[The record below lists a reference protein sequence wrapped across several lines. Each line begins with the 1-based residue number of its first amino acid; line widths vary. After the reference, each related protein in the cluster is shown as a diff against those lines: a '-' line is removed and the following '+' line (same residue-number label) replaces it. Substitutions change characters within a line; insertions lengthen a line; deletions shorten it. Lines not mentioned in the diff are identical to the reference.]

1 MATGKELDL
10 ALRIRADGNQGA
22 QALDNINSQVEQIGT
37 SATATSSQLS
47 AIGES
52 ADQQAARLKAMVAAS
67 LQQQA
72 AFDALASSS
81 DKLNTSTRA
90 ATAGW
95 QESARAQSAS
105 MNAYHNAER
114 ARQQQIATEQR
125 AAEAAA
131 KASAEFDKQQSELAK
146 LLGAIDPVT
155 RELEKLDNLEKRL
168 GQARNSQLI
177 DPEGF
182 ATYSARLQ
190 EQRERLLGTSD
201 AMKVAGLSAGQ
212 YKQAMQQ
219 LPAQITDV
227 VTSLASGM
235 PVWMV
240 AIQQGGQITDSFGGV
255 GETFRALGEK
265 IKSFFGLTSSVN
277 AGGILAV
284 GEGLA
289 AVAKEQSAVADG
301 ADNVSDGFTD
311 MADTANTTAEA
322 AENAK
327 GALSGLGSAGGA
339 FAIVAAAAAAAA
351 VALAYAYKKGS
362 DEASELNESIILTG
376 NYAGTSA
383 GQLAAMAA
391 SLAKVNGT
399 RYEAVAALSEITS
412 TGKFTVEQIEQVGTT
427 AIAMQEATGKAVS
440 ETVAEFSKLAD
451 DPVKASQQLN
461 DRYHYLTA
469 SVYEQ
474 ITALERQG
482 DTLGAAQFAMDAYS
496 QAMDERANQIVENL
510 GTMERAW
517 RTVGDIAKGAWDEML
532 GVGRTETPEER
543 LEQLS
548 GPAFKPGQ
556 AAASAAVFGPLGWLN
571 EVRKAFQRNSMSDEE
586 RGKQFTDALQEIQD
600 EGEKAQAARLKAYL
614 DSEATRGQQ
623 SMDRLLE
630 TVRTN
635 KEKRDKLNRELD
647 RSIAAIQ
654 ATNPN
659 DERLR
664 PENIAAARKAIDQ
677 KYKDPKTPKGPS
689 TPLDQSTVTEAKNQL
704 DQLQADYRNA
714 EQKLQAQQRAGLLSY
729 ADYVAQRGELISQ
742 NKDQV
747 TAAYEGEIQALEA
760 LRDKSSTTAAQR
772 ISLDQKIAEARNNM
786 VKAQKKADADLE
798 VLQLNEQER
807 LKKQAQAVKAYSD
820 ALQQQ
825 QDALALQGQRAA
837 AAVGMGA
844 QQRRL
849 FDQRGSLDDRFAQQ
863 RLDLASQYGDGSRG
877 MSLDEYNDK
886 LQKLQANHAAM
897 TEQLQRNYAALQIA
911 QADWTNG
918 ARSAFADYLD
928 SARNV
933 AGQTYDLFS
942 NAMSGLENSVVSA
955 VTTGKASLDDFLRTL
970 AADSARMATRQL
982 GASLLSSFGL
992 GETKDAGSK
1001 DLAVGASAVSAS
1013 AGALATAG
1021 GTRDRRRGDSG
1032 CSRIASG
1039 SERWPGAGRRSLCS
1053 RTSRSSGC
1061 YCCRVDRRR
1070 SRNGQRDQRSNH
1082 VGRWHSGER
1091 AGWSV
1096 WSGCQ
1101 FVRQPVQQ
1109 PIRWRCC
1116 WRHWRWWWLVATGHE
1131 CRQCVFRRWLRRW
1144 RAYPRTRHRHQRQHP
1159 DPGLQRRVHDP
1170 CRRGTAARRTRVS
1183 GAVQP
1188 VWHGCPGRLGEPS
1201 PPRYGRP
1208 DGDSCSGHA
1217 RSGPFCFAPAGALQ
1231 ELQYLGRQLDLPARR
1246 SRHGS
1251 DGGRHVGRQRR
1262 RTLPGLAEQEPPGRQ
1277 ADYLGVPWPPNSAP
1291 PRTTRT

>member
-131 KASAEFDKQQSELAK
+131 KASAEFDKQQAELAK

-155 RELEKLDNLEKRL
+155 RELEKLDNLERRL
-168 GQARNSQLI
+168 GQARSARLI

-182 ATYSARLQ
+182 TTYNTKLQ

-201 AMKVAGLSAGQ
+201 AMAVAGISAGQ
-212 YKQAMQQ
+212 YRQAMRQ

-235 PVWMV
+235 PIWLV
-240 AIQQGGQITDSFGGV
+240 AIQQGGQIKDSFGGV
-255 GETFRALGEK
+255 GATFQALGDK
-265 IKSFFGLTSSVN
+265 IKSFFGVASTAS
-277 AGGILAV
+277 
-284 GEGLA
+284 EGLGEIARGADAA
-289 AVAKEQSAVADG
+289 AVSANNAR
-301 ADNVSDGFTD
+301 
-311 MADTANTTAEA
+311 TAMT
-322 AENAK
+322 
-327 GALSGLGSAGGA
+327 GLSGAGSA
-339 FAIVAAAAAAAA
+339 FAIVGVAAAAAG
-351 VALAYAYKKGS
+351 VALAAAYEKGRS
-362 DEASELNESIILTG
+362 EATELNKAIILTG

-383 GQLAAMAA
+383 GQLSAMAA
-391 SLAKVNGT
+391 AIAKANGT
-399 RYEAVAALSEITS
+399 QYEAVAVLSEITA
-412 TGKFTVEQIEQVGTT
+412 TGKFTVDQIELVAST
-427 AIAMQEATGKAVS
+427 AIAMQDATGKAVS
-440 ETVAEFSKLAD
+440 ETVAEFSKLAE
-451 DPVKASQQLN
+451 DPVRASQQLN
-461 DRYHYLTA
+461 EKYHYLTA

-474 ITALERQG
+474 ITALNQQG
-482 DTLGAAQFAMDAYS
+482 DTLGAAQLAMDAYG
-496 QAMDERANQIVENL
+496 QAMDERASQIVENL

-517 RTVGDIAKGAWDEML
+517 KTVAGVAKGAWDEML

-543 LEQLS
+543 LEQLT
-548 GPAFKPGQ
+548 KGQ
-556 AAASAAVFGPLGWLN
+556 AFQPGRAVASGAVFGPLGWFN
-571 EVRKAFQRNSMSDEE
+571 ELRKAYQRSSMSDDE

-600 EGEKAQAARLKAYL
+600 EGEKAQKARLERYL
-614 DSEATRGQQ
+614 QDEAIRGQQ

-654 ATNPN
+654 ATNPE

-664 PENIAAARKAIDQ
+664 PENIAAARRAIDE

-714 EQKLQAQQRAGLLSY
+714 EQNLQAQQRAGLLSY
-729 ADYVAQRGELISQ
+729 ADYVARRSELIRQ

-747 TAAYEGEIQALEA
+747 TAAYQAEIQALEA
-760 LRDKSSTTAAQR
+760 LRSKSTTTAAQR
-772 ISLDQKIAEARNNM
+772 ISLDQKIADARSNM
-786 VKAQKKADADLE
+786 VKAQKKSDADLE
-798 VLQLNEQER
+798 ILQVNEQGR
-807 LKKQAQAVKAYSD
+807 LKKQAQAVKAYAD

-825 QDALALQGQRAA
+825 QDALALQGERAA

-849 FDQRGSLDDRFAQQ
+849 FEQRGNLDDRFTQQ

-886 LQKLQANHAAM
+886 LQKLQANHVAM
-897 TEQLQRNYAALQIA
+897 TEQLQRNYAALQVA

-1021 GTRDRRRGDSG
+1021 GTLVTGAAAIQAAAASLAAANGGQVVSGAASAAGQTGPAAAIAAASTEGAAAMGSAISEATTSGGGTLASALAGVFGQGASLFGNLFSSLFGGGAAGGTGGGGGWLQLGMSAASAYFGGGFADGGRIQGPGTGTSDS
-1032 CSRIASG
+1032 IPILASND
-1039 SERWPGAGRRSLCS
+1039 EFM
-1053 RTSRSSGC
+1053 T
-1061 YCCRVDRRR
+1061 
-1070 SRNGQRDQRSNH
+1070 
-1082 VGRWHSGER
+1082 R
-1091 AGWSV
+1091 AAV
-1096 WSGCQ
+1096 
-1101 FVRQPVQQ
+1101 VRQPGALAFLEQFNRYGMAALGAWANPV
-1109 PIRWRCC
+1109 
-1116 WRHWRWWWLVATGHE
+1116 RHATG
-1131 CRQCVFRRWLRRW
+1131 
-1144 RAYPRTRHRHQRQHP
+1144 
-1159 DPGLQRRVHDP
+1159 GLM
-1170 CRRGTAARRTRVS
+1170 GT
-1183 GAVQP
+1183 P
-1188 VWHGCPGRLGEPS
+1188 
-1201 PPRYGRP
+1201 
-1208 DGDSCSGHA
+1208 
-1217 RSGPFCFAPAGALQ
+1217 APAM
-1231 ELQYLGRQLDLPARR
+1231 PA
-1246 SRHGS
+1246 
-1251 DGGRHVGRQRR
+1251 
-1262 RTLPGLAEQEPPGRQ
+1262 PGLAASRLQEPSKNFSTSVANSIYLHAVQDTDQMAADMWAGKGGEHFLVWLNKNRQ
-1277 ADYLGVPWPPNSAP
+1277 AVKQII
-1291 PRTTRT
+1291 

>member
-22 QALDNINSQVEQIGT
+22 QALDNINSQVEQIGI

-114 ARQQQIATEQR
+114 ARQHQIATEQR

-131 KASAEFDKQQSELAK
+131 KASAEFDKQQAELAK

-155 RELEKLDNLEKRL
+155 RELEKLDNLERRL
-168 GQARNSQLI
+168 GQARSSRLI

-182 ATYSARLQ
+182 TTYNAKLQ

-201 AMKVAGLSAGQ
+201 AMAVAGISAGQ
-212 YKQAMQQ
+212 YRQAMRQ

-235 PVWMV
+235 PIWLV
-240 AIQQGGQITDSFGGV
+240 AIQQGGQIKDSFGGV
-255 GETFRALGEK
+255 GATFQALGDK
-265 IKSFFGLTSSVN
+265 IKSFFGIASTASEEL
-277 AGGILAV
+277 
-284 GEGLA
+284 GEIARGADAA
-289 AVAKEQSAVADG
+289 AVSANNAR
-301 ADNVSDGFTD
+301 
-311 MADTANTTAEA
+311 TAMT
-322 AENAK
+322 
-327 GALSGLGSAGGA
+327 GLSGAGSA
-339 FAIVAAAAAAAA
+339 FAIVGVAAAAAG
-351 VALAYAYKKGS
+351 VALAAAYEKGRS
-362 DEASELNESIILTG
+362 EATELNKAIILTG

-383 GQLAAMAA
+383 GQLSAMAA
-391 SLAKVNGT
+391 AIAKANGT
-399 RYEAVAALSEITS
+399 QYEAVAVLSEITA
-412 TGKFTVEQIEQVGTT
+412 TGKFTVDQIELVAST
-427 AIAMQEATGKAVS
+427 AIAMQDATGKAVS
-440 ETVAEFSKLAD
+440 ETVAEFSKLAE
-451 DPVKASQQLN
+451 DPVRASQQLN
-461 DRYHYLTA
+461 EKYHYLTA

-474 ITALERQG
+474 ITALNQQG
-482 DTLGAAQFAMDAYS
+482 DTLGAAQLAMDAYG
-496 QAMDERANQIVENL
+496 QAMDERASQIVENL

-517 RTVGDIAKGAWDEML
+517 KTVAGVAKGAWDEML

-543 LEQLS
+543 LEQLT
-548 GPAFKPGQ
+548 KGQ
-556 AAASAAVFGPLGWLN
+556 AFQPGRAVASGAVFGPLGWFN
-571 EVRKAFQRNSMSDEE
+571 ELRKAYQRSSMSDDE

-600 EGEKAQAARLKAYL
+600 EGEKAQKARLDRYL
-614 DSEATRGQQ
+614 EDEAIRGQQ
-623 SMDRLLE
+623 SMDKLLE
-630 TVRTN
+630 SVRTN

-654 ATNPN
+654 ATNPE

-664 PENIAAARKAIDQ
+664 PENIAAARRAIDE

-704 DQLQADYRNA
+704 DQLLADYRNA
-714 EQKLQAQQRAGLLSY
+714 EQSLQAQQRAGLLSY
-729 ADYVAQRGELISQ
+729 ADYVARRSELIRQ

-747 TAAYEGEIQALEA
+747 TAAYQAEIQALEA
-760 LRDKSSTTAAQR
+760 LRSKSTTTAAQR
-772 ISLDQKIAEARNNM
+772 ISLDQKIADARNNM
-786 VKAQKKADADLE
+786 VKAQKKSDADLE
-798 VLQLNEQER
+798 ILQVNEQGR
-807 LKKQAQAVKAYSD
+807 LKKQAPAVKAYAD

-825 QDALALQGQRAA
+825 QDALALQGERAA

-849 FDQRGSLDDRFAQQ
+849 FEQRGNLDDRFTQQ

-897 TEQLQRNYAALQIA
+897 TEQLQRNYAALQVA

-1021 GTRDRRRGDSG
+1021 GTLVTGAAAIQAAAASLAAANGGQVVSGAASAAGQTGPAAAIAAASTEGAAAMGSAISEATTSGGGTLASALAGVFGQGASLFGNLFSSLFGGGAAGGTGGGGGWLQLGMSAASAYFGGGFADGGRIQGPGTGTSDS
-1032 CSRIASG
+1032 IPILASND
-1039 SERWPGAGRRSLCS
+1039 EFM
-1053 RTSRSSGC
+1053 T
-1061 YCCRVDRRR
+1061 
-1070 SRNGQRDQRSNH
+1070 
-1082 VGRWHSGER
+1082 R
-1091 AGWSV
+1091 AAV
-1096 WSGCQ
+1096 
-1101 FVRQPVQQ
+1101 VRQPGALAFLEQFNRYGMAALGAWANPV
-1109 PIRWRCC
+1109 
-1116 WRHWRWWWLVATGHE
+1116 RHATG
-1131 CRQCVFRRWLRRW
+1131 
-1144 RAYPRTRHRHQRQHP
+1144 
-1159 DPGLQRRVHDP
+1159 GLM
-1170 CRRGTAARRTRVS
+1170 GT
-1183 GAVQP
+1183 P
-1188 VWHGCPGRLGEPS
+1188 
-1201 PPRYGRP
+1201 
-1208 DGDSCSGHA
+1208 
-1217 RSGPFCFAPAGALQ
+1217 APAM
-1231 ELQYLGRQLDLPARR
+1231 PA
-1246 SRHGS
+1246 
-1251 DGGRHVGRQRR
+1251 
-1262 RTLPGLAEQEPPGRQ
+1262 PGLAGSRLQEPAKNLSATLKNNQNFYLVDDPSRIGDVMAGRYGDEAMVLHISRDPQ
-1277 ADYLGVPWPPNSAP
+1277 KFRQLLGIN
-1291 PRTTRT
+1291 

>member
-131 KASAEFDKQQSELAK
+131 KASAEFDKQQAELAK

-155 RELEKLDNLEKRL
+155 RELEKLDNLERRL
-168 GQARNSQLI
+168 GQARSSRLI

-182 ATYSARLQ
+182 TTYNAKLQ

-201 AMKVAGLSAGQ
+201 AMAVAGISAGQ
-212 YKQAMQQ
+212 YRQAMRQ

-235 PVWMV
+235 PIWLV
-240 AIQQGGQITDSFGGV
+240 AIQQGGQIKDSFGGV
-255 GETFRALGEK
+255 GATFQALGDK
-265 IKSFFGLTSSVN
+265 IKSFFGIASTASEEL
-277 AGGILAV
+277 
-284 GEGLA
+284 GEIARGADAA
-289 AVAKEQSAVADG
+289 AVSANNAR
-301 ADNVSDGFTD
+301 
-311 MADTANTTAEA
+311 TAMT
-322 AENAK
+322 
-327 GALSGLGSAGGA
+327 GLSGAGSA
-339 FAIVAAAAAAAA
+339 FAIVGVAAAAAG
-351 VALAYAYKKGS
+351 VALAAAYEKGRS
-362 DEASELNESIILTG
+362 EATELNKAIILTG

-383 GQLAAMAA
+383 GQLSAMAA
-391 SLAKVNGT
+391 AIAKANGT
-399 RYEAVAALSEITS
+399 QYEAVAVLSEITA
-412 TGKFTVEQIEQVGTT
+412 TGKFTVDQIELVAST
-427 AIAMQEATGKAVS
+427 AIAMQDATGKAVS
-440 ETVAEFSKLAD
+440 ETVAEFSKLAE
-451 DPVKASQQLN
+451 DPVRASQQLN
-461 DRYHYLTA
+461 EKYHYLTA

-474 ITALERQG
+474 ITALNQQG
-482 DTLGAAQFAMDAYS
+482 DTLGAAQLAMDAYG
-496 QAMDERANQIVENL
+496 QAMDERASQIVENL

-517 RTVGDIAKGAWDEML
+517 KTVAGVAKGAWDEML

-543 LEQLS
+543 LEQLT
-548 GPAFKPGQ
+548 KGQ
-556 AAASAAVFGPLGWLN
+556 AFQPGRAVASGAVFGPLGWFN
-571 EVRKAFQRNSMSDEE
+571 ELRKAYQRSSMSDDE

-600 EGEKAQAARLKAYL
+600 EGEKAQKARLDRYL
-614 DSEATRGQQ
+614 EDEAIRGQQ
-623 SMDRLLE
+623 SMDKLLE
-630 TVRTN
+630 SVRTN

-654 ATNPN
+654 ATNPE

-664 PENIAAARKAIDQ
+664 PENIAAARRAIDE

-714 EQKLQAQQRAGLLSY
+714 EQSLQAQQRAGLLSY
-729 ADYVAQRGELISQ
+729 ADYVARRSELIRQ

-747 TAAYEGEIQALEA
+747 TAAYQAEIQALEA
-760 LRDKSSTTAAQR
+760 LRSKSTTTAAQR
-772 ISLDQKIAEARNNM
+772 ISLDQKIADARNNM
-786 VKAQKKADADLE
+786 VKAQKKSDADLE
-798 VLQLNEQER
+798 ILQVNEQGR
-807 LKKQAQAVKAYSD
+807 LKKQAQAVKAYAD

-825 QDALALQGQRAA
+825 QDALALQGERAA

-849 FDQRGSLDDRFAQQ
+849 FEQRGNLDDRFTQQ

-897 TEQLQRNYAALQIA
+897 TEQLQRNYAALQVA

-1021 GTRDRRRGDSG
+1021 GTLVTGAAAIQAAAASLAAANGGQVVSGAASAAGQTGPAAAIAAASTEGAAAMGSAISEATTSGGGTLASALAGVFGQGASLFGNLFSSLFGGGAAGGTGGGGGWLQLGMSAASAYFGGGFADGGRIQGPGTGTSDS
-1032 CSRIASG
+1032 IPILASND
-1039 SERWPGAGRRSLCS
+1039 EFM
-1053 RTSRSSGC
+1053 T
-1061 YCCRVDRRR
+1061 
-1070 SRNGQRDQRSNH
+1070 
-1082 VGRWHSGER
+1082 R
-1091 AGWSV
+1091 AAV
-1096 WSGCQ
+1096 
-1101 FVRQPVQQ
+1101 VRQPGALAFLEQFNRYGMAALGAWANPV
-1109 PIRWRCC
+1109 
-1116 WRHWRWWWLVATGHE
+1116 RHATG
-1131 CRQCVFRRWLRRW
+1131 
-1144 RAYPRTRHRHQRQHP
+1144 
-1159 DPGLQRRVHDP
+1159 GLM
-1170 CRRGTAARRTRVS
+1170 GT
-1183 GAVQP
+1183 P
-1188 VWHGCPGRLGEPS
+1188 
-1201 PPRYGRP
+1201 
-1208 DGDSCSGHA
+1208 
-1217 RSGPFCFAPAGALQ
+1217 APAM
-1231 ELQYLGRQLDLPARR
+1231 PA
-1246 SRHGS
+1246 
-1251 DGGRHVGRQRR
+1251 
-1262 RTLPGLAEQEPPGRQ
+1262 PGLAASRLQEPAKNLSATLKNNQNFYLVDDPSRIGDVMAGRYGDEAMVLHISRDPQ
-1277 ADYLGVPWPPNSAP
+1277 KFRQLLGIN
-1291 PRTTRT
+1291 

>member
-72 AFDALASSS
+72 AFDALANSS

-212 YKQAMQQ
+212 YKQAMRQ

-474 ITALERQG
+474 ITALNQQG
-482 DTLGAAQFAMDAYS
+482 DTLGAAQLAMDAYG
-496 QAMDERANQIVENL
+496 QAMDERASQIVENL

-517 RTVGDIAKGAWDEML
+517 KTVAGVAKGAWDEML

-543 LEQLS
+543 LEQLT
-548 GPAFKPGQ
+548 KGQ
-556 AAASAAVFGPLGWLN
+556 AFQPGRAVASGAVFGPLGWFN
-571 EVRKAFQRNSMSDEE
+571 ELRKAYQRSSMSDDE

-600 EGEKAQAARLKAYL
+600 EGEKAQKTRLDRYL
-614 DSEATRGQQ
+614 EDEAIRGQQ
-623 SMDRLLE
+623 SMDKLLE
-630 TVRTN
+630 SVRTN

-654 ATNPN
+654 ATNPE

-664 PENIAAARKAIDQ
+664 PENIAAARRAIDE

-714 EQKLQAQQRAGLLSY
+714 EQSLQAQQRAGLLSY
-729 ADYVAQRGELISQ
+729 ADYVARRSELIRQ

-747 TAAYEGEIQALEA
+747 TAAYQAEIQALEA
-760 LRDKSSTTAAQR
+760 LRSKSTTTAAQR
-772 ISLDQKIAEARNNM
+772 ISLDQKIADARNNM
-786 VKAQKKADADLE
+786 VKAQKKSDADLE
-798 VLQLNEQER
+798 ILQVNEQGR
-807 LKKQAQAVKAYSD
+807 LKKQAQAVKAYAD

-825 QDALALQGQRAA
+825 QDALALQGERAA

-849 FDQRGSLDDRFAQQ
+849 FEQRGNLDDRFTQQ

-897 TEQLQRNYAALQIA
+897 TEQLQRNYAALQVA

-1021 GTRDRRRGDSG
+1021 GTLVTGAAAIQAAAASLAAANGGQVVSG
-1032 CSRIASG
+1032 AASAAGQTGPAAAIAAASTEGAAAMG
-1039 SERWPGAGRRSLCS
+1039 SAISEATTSGAGTLASALAGVFGQGASLFGNLFS
-1053 RTSRSSGC
+1053 SLFGGGAAGGTGGGGGWLQLGMSAASAYFGGGFADGGRIQGPGTGTSDSIPILA
-1061 YCCRVDRRR
+1061 
-1070 SRNGQRDQRSNH
+1070 SND
-1082 VGRWHSGER
+1082 EFMTR
-1091 AGWSV
+1091 AAV
-1096 WSGCQ
+1096 
-1101 FVRQPVQQ
+1101 VRQPGALAFLEQFNRYGMAALGAWANPV
-1109 PIRWRCC
+1109 
-1116 WRHWRWWWLVATGHE
+1116 RHATGG
-1131 CRQCVFRRWLRRW
+1131 LMGTP
-1144 RAYPRTRHRHQRQHP
+1144 APAMP
-1159 DPGLQRRVHDP
+1159 APGLSASRLQEPSKNFSTSVANSIYLH
-1170 CRRGTAARRTRVS
+1170 
-1183 GAVQP
+1183 AVQDTDQMAADMWAGKGGEHFL
-1188 VWHGCPGRLGEPS
+1188 VWLNKN
-1201 PPRYGRP
+1201 
-1208 DGDSCSGHA
+1208 
-1217 RSGPFCFAPAGALQ
+1217 
-1231 ELQYLGRQLDLPARR
+1231 
-1246 SRHGS
+1246 
-1251 DGGRHVGRQRR
+1251 
-1262 RTLPGLAEQEPPGRQ
+1262 RQ
-1277 ADYLGVPWPPNSAP
+1277 AVKQII
-1291 PRTTRT
+1291 

>member
-131 KASAEFDKQQSELAK
+131 KASAEFDKQQAELAK

-155 RELEKLDNLEKRL
+155 RELEKLDNLERRL
-168 GQARNSQLI
+168 GQARSSRLI

-182 ATYSARLQ
+182 TTYNAKLQ

-201 AMKVAGLSAGQ
+201 AMAVAGISAGQ
-212 YKQAMQQ
+212 YRQAMRQ

-235 PVWMV
+235 PIWLV
-240 AIQQGGQITDSFGGV
+240 AIQQGGQIKDSFGGV
-255 GETFRALGEK
+255 GATFQALGDK
-265 IKSFFGLTSSVN
+265 IKSFFGIASTASEEL
-277 AGGILAV
+277 
-284 GEGLA
+284 GEIARGADAA
-289 AVAKEQSAVADG
+289 AVSANNAR
-301 ADNVSDGFTD
+301 
-311 MADTANTTAEA
+311 TAMT
-322 AENAK
+322 
-327 GALSGLGSAGGA
+327 GLSGAGSA
-339 FAIVAAAAAAAA
+339 FAIVGVAAAAAG
-351 VALAYAYKKGS
+351 VALAAAYEKGRS
-362 DEASELNESIILTG
+362 EATELNKAIILTG

-383 GQLAAMAA
+383 GQLSAMAA
-391 SLAKVNGT
+391 AIAKANGT
-399 RYEAVAALSEITS
+399 QYEAVAVLSEITA
-412 TGKFTVEQIEQVGTT
+412 TGKFTVDQIELVAST
-427 AIAMQEATGKAVS
+427 AIAMQDATGKAVS
-440 ETVAEFSKLAD
+440 ETVAEFSKLAE
-451 DPVKASQQLN
+451 DPVRASQQLN
-461 DRYHYLTA
+461 EKYHYLTA

-474 ITALERQG
+474 ITALNQQG
-482 DTLGAAQFAMDAYS
+482 DTLGAAQLAMDAYG
-496 QAMDERANQIVENL
+496 QAMDERASQIVENL

-517 RTVGDIAKGAWDEML
+517 KTVAGVAKGAWDEML

-543 LEQLS
+543 LEQLT
-548 GPAFKPGQ
+548 KGQ
-556 AAASAAVFGPLGWLN
+556 AFQPGRAVASGAVFGPLGWFN
-571 EVRKAFQRNSMSDEE
+571 ELRKAYQRSSMSDDE

-600 EGEKAQAARLKAYL
+600 EGEKAQKARLDRYL
-614 DSEATRGQQ
+614 EDEAIRGQQ
-623 SMDRLLE
+623 SMDKLLE
-630 TVRTN
+630 SVRTN

-654 ATNPN
+654 ATNPE

-664 PENIAAARKAIDQ
+664 PENIAAARRAIDE

-714 EQKLQAQQRAGLLSY
+714 EQSLQAQQRAGLLSY
-729 ADYVAQRGELISQ
+729 ADYVARRSELIRQ

-747 TAAYEGEIQALEA
+747 TAAYQAEIQALEA
-760 LRDKSSTTAAQR
+760 LRSKSTTTAAQR
-772 ISLDQKIAEARNNM
+772 ISLDQKIADARNNM
-786 VKAQKKADADLE
+786 VKAQKKSDADLE
-798 VLQLNEQER
+798 ILQVNEQGR
-807 LKKQAQAVKAYSD
+807 LKKQAQAVKAYAD

-825 QDALALQGQRAA
+825 QDALALQGERAA

-849 FDQRGSLDDRFAQQ
+849 FEQRGNLDDRFTQQ
-863 RLDLASQYGDGSRG
+863 RLDLASQYGDGSRA

-897 TEQLQRNYAALQIA
+897 TEQLQRNYAALQVA

-1021 GTRDRRRGDSG
+1021 GTLVTGAAAIQAAAASLAAANGGQVVSGAASAAGQTGPAAAIAAASTEGAAAMGSAISEATTSGGGTLASALAGVFGQGASLFGNLFSSLFGGGAAGGTGGGGGWLQLGMSAASAYFGGGFADGGRIQGPGTGTSDS
-1032 CSRIASG
+1032 IPILASND
-1039 SERWPGAGRRSLCS
+1039 EFM
-1053 RTSRSSGC
+1053 T
-1061 YCCRVDRRR
+1061 
-1070 SRNGQRDQRSNH
+1070 
-1082 VGRWHSGER
+1082 R
-1091 AGWSV
+1091 AAV
-1096 WSGCQ
+1096 
-1101 FVRQPVQQ
+1101 VRQPGALAFLEQFNRYGMAALGAWANPV
-1109 PIRWRCC
+1109 
-1116 WRHWRWWWLVATGHE
+1116 RHATG
-1131 CRQCVFRRWLRRW
+1131 
-1144 RAYPRTRHRHQRQHP
+1144 
-1159 DPGLQRRVHDP
+1159 GLM
-1170 CRRGTAARRTRVS
+1170 GT
-1183 GAVQP
+1183 P
-1188 VWHGCPGRLGEPS
+1188 
-1201 PPRYGRP
+1201 
-1208 DGDSCSGHA
+1208 
-1217 RSGPFCFAPAGALQ
+1217 APAM
-1231 ELQYLGRQLDLPARR
+1231 PA
-1246 SRHGS
+1246 
-1251 DGGRHVGRQRR
+1251 
-1262 RTLPGLAEQEPPGRQ
+1262 PGLAASRLQEPAKNLSATLKNNQNFYLVDDPSRIGDVMAGRYGDEAMVLHISRDPQ
-1277 ADYLGVPWPPNSAP
+1277 KFRQLLGIN
-1291 PRTTRT
+1291 

>member
-1 MATGKELDL
+1 
-10 ALRIRADGNQGA
+10 
-22 QALDNINSQVEQIGT
+22 
-37 SATATSSQLS
+37 
-47 AIGES
+47 

-131 KASAEFDKQQSELAK
+131 KASAEFDKQQAELAK

-155 RELEKLDNLEKRL
+155 RELEKLDNLERRL
-168 GQARNSQLI
+168 GQARSARLI

-182 ATYSARLQ
+182 TTYNAKLQ

-201 AMKVAGLSAGQ
+201 AMAVAGISAGQ
-212 YKQAMQQ
+212 YRQAMRQ

-235 PVWMV
+235 PIWLV
-240 AIQQGGQITDSFGGV
+240 AIQQGGQIKDSFGGV
-255 GETFRALGEK
+255 GATFQALGDK
-265 IKSFFGLTSSVN
+265 IKSFFGVASTAS
-277 AGGILAV
+277 
-284 GEGLA
+284 EGLGEIARGADAA
-289 AVAKEQSAVADG
+289 AVSANNAR
-301 ADNVSDGFTD
+301 
-311 MADTANTTAEA
+311 TAMT
-322 AENAK
+322 
-327 GALSGLGSAGGA
+327 GLSGAGSA
-339 FAIVAAAAAAAA
+339 FAIVGVAAAAAG
-351 VALAYAYKKGS
+351 VALAAAYEKGRS
-362 DEASELNESIILTG
+362 EATELNKAIILTG

-383 GQLAAMAA
+383 GQLSAMAA
-391 SLAKVNGT
+391 AIAKANGT
-399 RYEAVAALSEITS
+399 QYEAVAVLSEITS
-412 TGKFTVEQIEQVGTT
+412 TGKFTVDQIELVAST
-427 AIAMQEATGKAVS
+427 AIAMQDATGKAVS
-440 ETVAEFSKLAD
+440 ETVAEFSKLAE
-451 DPVKASQQLN
+451 DPVRASQQLN
-461 DRYHYLTA
+461 EKYHYLTA

-474 ITALERQG
+474 ITALNQQG
-482 DTLGAAQFAMDAYS
+482 DTLGAAQLAMDAYG
-496 QAMDERANQIVENL
+496 QAMDERASQIVENL

-517 RTVGDIAKGAWDEML
+517 KTVAGVAKGAWDEML

-543 LEQLS
+543 LEQLT
-548 GPAFKPGQ
+548 KGQ
-556 AAASAAVFGPLGWLN
+556 AFQPGRAVASGAVFGPLGWFN
-571 EVRKAFQRNSMSDEE
+571 ELRKAYQRSSMSDDE

-600 EGEKAQAARLKAYL
+600 EGEKAQKARLDRYL
-614 DSEATRGQQ
+614 EDEAIRGQQ
-623 SMDRLLE
+623 SMDKLLE
-630 TVRTN
+630 SVRTN

-654 ATNPN
+654 ATNPE

-664 PENIAAARKAIDQ
+664 PENIAAARRAIDE

-714 EQKLQAQQRAGLLSY
+714 EQSLQAQQRAGLLSY
-729 ADYVAQRGELISQ
+729 ADYVARRSELIRQ

-747 TAAYEGEIQALEA
+747 TAAYQAEIQALEA
-760 LRDKSSTTAAQR
+760 LRSKSTTTAAQR
-772 ISLDQKIAEARNNM
+772 ISLDQKIADARSNM
-786 VKAQKKADADLE
+786 VKAQKKSDADLE
-798 VLQLNEQER
+798 ILQVNEQGR
-807 LKKQAQAVKAYSD
+807 LKKQAQAVKAYAD

-825 QDALALQGQRAA
+825 QDALALQGERAA

-849 FDQRGSLDDRFAQQ
+849 FEQRGNLDDRFTQQ

-886 LQKLQANHAAM
+886 LQKLQANHVAM
-897 TEQLQRNYAALQIA
+897 TEQLQRNYVALQVA

-1021 GTRDRRRGDSG
+1021 GTLVTGAAAIQAAAASLAAANGGQVVSGAASAAGQTGPAAAIAAASTEGAAAMGSAISEATTSGGGTLASALAGVFGQGASLFGNLFSSLFGGGAAGGTGGGGWLQLGMSAASAYFGGGFADGGRIQGPGTGTSDS
-1032 CSRIASG
+1032 IPILASND
-1039 SERWPGAGRRSLCS
+1039 EFM
-1053 RTSRSSGC
+1053 T
-1061 YCCRVDRRR
+1061 
-1070 SRNGQRDQRSNH
+1070 
-1082 VGRWHSGER
+1082 R
-1091 AGWSV
+1091 AAV
-1096 WSGCQ
+1096 
-1101 FVRQPVQQ
+1101 VRQPGALAFLEQFNRYGMAALGAWANPV
-1109 PIRWRCC
+1109 
-1116 WRHWRWWWLVATGHE
+1116 RHATG
-1131 CRQCVFRRWLRRW
+1131 
-1144 RAYPRTRHRHQRQHP
+1144 
-1159 DPGLQRRVHDP
+1159 GLM
-1170 CRRGTAARRTRVS
+1170 GT
-1183 GAVQP
+1183 P
-1188 VWHGCPGRLGEPS
+1188 
-1201 PPRYGRP
+1201 
-1208 DGDSCSGHA
+1208 
-1217 RSGPFCFAPAGALQ
+1217 APAM
-1231 ELQYLGRQLDLPARR
+1231 PA
-1246 SRHGS
+1246 
-1251 DGGRHVGRQRR
+1251 
-1262 RTLPGLAEQEPPGRQ
+1262 PGLAASRLHEPAKNLSATLKNNQNFYLVDDPSRIGDVMAGRYGDEAMVLHISRDPQ
-1277 ADYLGVPWPPNSAP
+1277 KFRQLLGIN
-1291 PRTTRT
+1291 

>member
-37 SATATSSQLS
+37 SATATSTQLS

-131 KASAEFDKQQSELAK
+131 KASAEFDKQQAELAK

-155 RELEKLDNLEKRL
+155 RELEKLDNLERRL
-168 GQARNSQLI
+168 GQARSSRLI

-182 ATYSARLQ
+182 TTYNAKLQ

-201 AMKVAGLSAGQ
+201 AMAVAGISAGQ
-212 YKQAMQQ
+212 YRQAMRQ

-235 PVWMV
+235 PIWLV
-240 AIQQGGQITDSFGGV
+240 AIQQGGQIKDSFGGV
-255 GETFRALGEK
+255 GATFQALGDK
-265 IKSFFGLTSSVN
+265 IKSFFGVASTAS
-277 AGGILAV
+277 
-284 GEGLA
+284 EGLGEIARGADAA
-289 AVAKEQSAVADG
+289 AVSANNAR
-301 ADNVSDGFTD
+301 
-311 MADTANTTAEA
+311 TAMT
-322 AENAK
+322 
-327 GALSGLGSAGGA
+327 GLSGAGSA
-339 FAIVAAAAAAAA
+339 FAIVGVAAAAAG
-351 VALAYAYKKGS
+351 VALAAAYEKGRS
-362 DEASELNESIILTG
+362 EATELNKAIILTG

-383 GQLAAMAA
+383 GQLSAMAA
-391 SLAKVNGT
+391 AIAKANGT
-399 RYEAVAALSEITS
+399 QYEAVAVLSEITA
-412 TGKFTVEQIEQVGTT
+412 TGKFTVDQIELVAST
-427 AIAMQEATGKAVS
+427 AIAMQDATGKAVS
-440 ETVAEFSKLAD
+440 ETVAEFSKLAE
-451 DPVKASQQLN
+451 DPVRASQQLN
-461 DRYHYLTA
+461 EKYHYLTA

-474 ITALERQG
+474 ITALNQQG
-482 DTLGAAQFAMDAYS
+482 DTLGAAQLAMDAYG
-496 QAMDERANQIVENL
+496 QAMDERASQIVENL

-517 RTVGDIAKGAWDEML
+517 KTVAGVAKGAWDEML
-532 GVGRTETPEER
+532 GVGRAETPEER
-543 LEQLS
+543 LEQLT
-548 GPAFKPGQ
+548 KGQ
-556 AAASAAVFGPLGWLN
+556 AFQPGRAVASGAVFGPLGWFN
-571 EVRKAFQRNSMSDEE
+571 ELRKAYQRSSMSDDE

-600 EGEKAQAARLKAYL
+600 EGEKAQKARLDRYL
-614 DSEATRGQQ
+614 EDEAIRGQQ

-654 ATNPN
+654 ATNPK

-664 PENIAAARKAIDQ
+664 PENIAAARRAIDE

-714 EQKLQAQQRAGLLSY
+714 EQNLQAQQRAGLLSY
-729 ADYVAQRGELISQ
+729 ADYVARRSELIRQ

-747 TAAYEGEIQALEA
+747 TAAYQAEIQSLEA
-760 LRDKSSTTAAQR
+760 LRSKSTTTAAQR
-772 ISLDQKIAEARNNM
+772 IGLDQKIADARNNM
-786 VKAQKKADADLE
+786 VKAQKKSDADLE
-798 VLQLNEQER
+798 ILQINEQGR
-807 LKKQAQAVKAYSD
+807 LKKQAQAVKAYAD

-825 QDALALQGQRAA
+825 QDALALQGERAA

-849 FDQRGSLDDRFAQQ
+849 FEQRGNLDDRFTQQ

-897 TEQLQRNYAALQIA
+897 TEQLQRNYAALQVA

-1021 GTRDRRRGDSG
+1021 GTLVTGAAAIQAAAASLAAANGGQVLGGAASAAGQAGPAAAIAAASTEGAAAMGSAISEATTSGGGTLASALAGVFGQGASLFGNLFSSLLGGGAAGGTGGGGWLQLGMSAASAYFGGGFADGGRIQGPGTGTSDS
-1032 CSRIASG
+1032 IPILASND
-1039 SERWPGAGRRSLCS
+1039 EFM
-1053 RTSRSSGC
+1053 T
-1061 YCCRVDRRR
+1061 
-1070 SRNGQRDQRSNH
+1070 
-1082 VGRWHSGER
+1082 R
-1091 AGWSV
+1091 AAV
-1096 WSGCQ
+1096 
-1101 FVRQPVQQ
+1101 VRQPGALAFLEQFNRYGMAALSAWANPV
-1109 PIRWRCC
+1109 
-1116 WRHWRWWWLVATGHE
+1116 RHATGG
-1131 CRQCVFRRWLRRW
+1131 LMGTP
-1144 RAYPRTRHRHQRQHP
+1144 APAMP
-1159 DPGLQRRVHDP
+1159 APGLSASR
-1170 CRRGTAARRTRVS
+1170 
-1183 GAVQP
+1183 
-1188 VWHGCPGRLGEPS
+1188 
-1201 PPRYGRP
+1201 
-1208 DGDSCSGHA
+1208 
-1217 RSGPFCFAPAGALQ
+1217 LQ
-1231 ELQYLGRQLDLPARR
+1231 EPAKNLGTTLKNSVNLHVYDDPQRIVDGAWSKAGQENFWLTLSRDPQRAR
-1246 SRHGS
+1246 
-1251 DGGRHVGRQRR
+1251 
-1262 RTLPGLAEQEPPGRQ
+1262 
-1277 ADYLGVPWPPNSAP
+1277 
-1291 PRTTRT
+1291 

>member
-131 KASAEFDKQQSELAK
+131 KASAEFDKQQAELAK

-155 RELEKLDNLEKRL
+155 RELEKLDNLERRL
-168 GQARNSQLI
+168 GQARSARLI

-182 ATYSARLQ
+182 TTYNAKLQ

-201 AMKVAGLSAGQ
+201 AMAVAGISAGQ
-212 YKQAMQQ
+212 YRQAMRQ

-235 PVWMV
+235 PIWLV
-240 AIQQGGQITDSFGGV
+240 AIQQGGQIKDSFGGV
-255 GETFRALGEK
+255 GATFQALGDK
-265 IKSFFGLTSSVN
+265 IKSFFGVASTAS
-277 AGGILAV
+277 
-284 GEGLA
+284 EGLGEIARGADAA
-289 AVAKEQSAVADG
+289 AVSANNAR
-301 ADNVSDGFTD
+301 
-311 MADTANTTAEA
+311 TAMT
-322 AENAK
+322 
-327 GALSGLGSAGGA
+327 GLSGAGSA
-339 FAIVAAAAAAAA
+339 FAIVGVAAAAAG
-351 VALAYAYKKGS
+351 VALAAAYEKGRS
-362 DEASELNESIILTG
+362 EATELNKAIILTG

-383 GQLAAMAA
+383 GQLSAMAA
-391 SLAKVNGT
+391 AIAKANGT
-399 RYEAVAALSEITS
+399 QYEAVAVLSEITA
-412 TGKFTVEQIEQVGTT
+412 TGKFTVDQIELVAST
-427 AIAMQEATGKAVS
+427 AIAMQDATGKAVS
-440 ETVAEFSKLAD
+440 ETVAEFSKLAE
-451 DPVKASQQLN
+451 DPVRASQQLN
-461 DRYHYLTA
+461 EKYHYLTA

-474 ITALERQG
+474 ITALNQQG
-482 DTLGAAQFAMDAYS
+482 DTLGAAQLAMDAYG
-496 QAMDERANQIVENL
+496 QAMDERASQIVENL

-517 RTVGDIAKGAWDEML
+517 KTVAGVAKGAWDEML

-543 LEQLS
+543 LEQLT
-548 GPAFKPGQ
+548 KGQ
-556 AAASAAVFGPLGWLN
+556 AFQPGRAVASGAVFGPLGWFN
-571 EVRKAFQRNSMSDEE
+571 ELRKAYQRSSMSDDE

-600 EGEKAQAARLKAYL
+600 EGEKAQKARLDRYL
-614 DSEATRGQQ
+614 EDEAIRGQQ

-654 ATNPN
+654 ATNPK

-664 PENIAAARKAIDQ
+664 PENIAAARRAIDE
-677 KYKDPKTPKGPS
+677 KHKDPKTPKGPS

-714 EQKLQAQQRAGLLSY
+714 EQNLQAQQRAGLLSY
-729 ADYVAQRGELISQ
+729 ADYVARRSELIRQ

-747 TAAYEGEIQALEA
+747 TAAYQAEIQSLEA
-760 LRDKSSTTAAQR
+760 LRSKSTTTAAQR
-772 ISLDQKIAEARNNM
+772 IGLDQKIADARNNM
-786 VKAQKKADADLE
+786 VKAQKKSDADLE
-798 VLQLNEQER
+798 ILQINEQGR
-807 LKKQAQAVKAYSD
+807 LKKQAQAVKAYAD

-825 QDALALQGQRAA
+825 QDALALQGERAA

-849 FDQRGSLDDRFAQQ
+849 FEQRGNLDDRFTQQ

-897 TEQLQRNYAALQIA
+897 TEQLQRNYAALQVA

-1021 GTRDRRRGDSG
+1021 GTLVTGAAAIQAAAASLAAANGGQVLGGAASAAGQAGPAAAIAAASTEGAAAMGSAISEATTSGGGTLASALAGVFGQGASLFGNLFSSLLGGGAAGGTGGGGWLQLGMSAASAYFGGGFADGGRIQGPGTGTSDS
-1032 CSRIASG
+1032 IPILASND
-1039 SERWPGAGRRSLCS
+1039 EFM
-1053 RTSRSSGC
+1053 T
-1061 YCCRVDRRR
+1061 
-1070 SRNGQRDQRSNH
+1070 
-1082 VGRWHSGER
+1082 R
-1091 AGWSV
+1091 AAV
-1096 WSGCQ
+1096 
-1101 FVRQPVQQ
+1101 VRQPGALAFLEQFNRYGMAALSAWANPV
-1109 PIRWRCC
+1109 
-1116 WRHWRWWWLVATGHE
+1116 RHATGG
-1131 CRQCVFRRWLRRW
+1131 LMGTP
-1144 RAYPRTRHRHQRQHP
+1144 APAMP
-1159 DPGLQRRVHDP
+1159 APGLSASR
-1170 CRRGTAARRTRVS
+1170 
-1183 GAVQP
+1183 
-1188 VWHGCPGRLGEPS
+1188 
-1201 PPRYGRP
+1201 
-1208 DGDSCSGHA
+1208 
-1217 RSGPFCFAPAGALQ
+1217 LQ
-1231 ELQYLGRQLDLPARR
+1231 EPAKNLGTTLKNSVNLHVYDDPQRIVDGAWSKAGQENFWLTLSRDPQRARQL
-1246 SRHGS
+1246 
-1251 DGGRHVGRQRR
+1251 
-1262 RTLPGLAEQEPPGRQ
+1262 
-1277 ADYLGVPWPPNSAP
+1277 LGIN
-1291 PRTTRT
+1291 

>member
-131 KASAEFDKQQSELAK
+131 KASAEFDKQQAELAK

-155 RELEKLDNLEKRL
+155 RELEKLDNLERRL
-168 GQARNSQLI
+168 GQARSARLI

-182 ATYSARLQ
+182 TTYNAKLQ

-201 AMKVAGLSAGQ
+201 AMAVAGISAGQ
-212 YKQAMQQ
+212 YRQAMRQ

-235 PVWMV
+235 PIWLV
-240 AIQQGGQITDSFGGV
+240 AIQQGGQIKDSFGGV
-255 GETFRALGEK
+255 GATFQALGDK
-265 IKSFFGLTSSVN
+265 IKSFFGVASTAS
-277 AGGILAV
+277 
-284 GEGLA
+284 EGLGEIARGADAA
-289 AVAKEQSAVADG
+289 AVSANNAR
-301 ADNVSDGFTD
+301 
-311 MADTANTTAEA
+311 TAMT
-322 AENAK
+322 
-327 GALSGLGSAGGA
+327 GLSGAGSA
-339 FAIVAAAAAAAA
+339 FAIVGVAAAAAG
-351 VALAYAYKKGS
+351 VALAAAYEKGRS
-362 DEASELNESIILTG
+362 EATELNKAIILTG

-383 GQLAAMAA
+383 GQLSAMAA
-391 SLAKVNGT
+391 AIAKANGT
-399 RYEAVAALSEITS
+399 QYEAVAVLSEITA
-412 TGKFTVEQIEQVGTT
+412 TGKFTVDQIELVAST
-427 AIAMQEATGKAVS
+427 AIAMQDATGKAVS
-440 ETVAEFSKLAD
+440 ETVAEFSKLAE
-451 DPVKASQQLN
+451 DPVRASQQLN
-461 DRYHYLTA
+461 EKYHYLTA

-474 ITALERQG
+474 ITALNQQG
-482 DTLGAAQFAMDAYS
+482 DTLGAAQLAMDAYG
-496 QAMDERANQIVENL
+496 QAMDERASQIVENL

-517 RTVGDIAKGAWDEML
+517 KTVAGVAKGAWDEML

-543 LEQLS
+543 LEQLT
-548 GPAFKPGQ
+548 KGQ
-556 AAASAAVFGPLGWLN
+556 AFQPGRAVASGAVFGPLGWFN
-571 EVRKAFQRNSMSDEE
+571 ELRKAYQRSSMSDDE

-600 EGEKAQAARLKAYL
+600 EGEKAQKARLDRYL
-614 DSEATRGQQ
+614 EDEAIRGQQ

-654 ATNPN
+654 ATNPK

-664 PENIAAARKAIDQ
+664 PENIAAARRAIDE

-714 EQKLQAQQRAGLLSY
+714 EQNLQAQQRAGLLSY
-729 ADYVAQRGELISQ
+729 ADYVARRSELIRQ

-747 TAAYEGEIQALEA
+747 TAAYQAEIQSLEA
-760 LRDKSSTTAAQR
+760 LRSKSTTTAAQR
-772 ISLDQKIAEARNNM
+772 IGLDQKIADARNNM
-786 VKAQKKADADLE
+786 VKAQKKSDADLE
-798 VLQLNEQER
+798 ILQINEQGR
-807 LKKQAQAVKAYSD
+807 LKKQAQAVKAYAD

-1021 GTRDRRRGDSG
+1021 GTLVTGAAAIQAAAASLAAANGGQVLGGAASAAGQAGPAAAIAAASTEGAAAMGSAISEATTSGGGTLASALAGVFGQGASLFGNLFSSLFGGGAAGGTGGGGGWLQLGMSAASAYFGGGFADGGRIQGPGTGTSDS
-1032 CSRIASG
+1032 IPILASND
-1039 SERWPGAGRRSLCS
+1039 EFM
-1053 RTSRSSGC
+1053 T
-1061 YCCRVDRRR
+1061 
-1070 SRNGQRDQRSNH
+1070 
-1082 VGRWHSGER
+1082 R
-1091 AGWSV
+1091 AAV
-1096 WSGCQ
+1096 
-1101 FVRQPVQQ
+1101 VRQPGALAFLEQFNRYGMAALGAWANPV
-1109 PIRWRCC
+1109 
-1116 WRHWRWWWLVATGHE
+1116 RHATGG
-1131 CRQCVFRRWLRRW
+1131 LMGTP
-1144 RAYPRTRHRHQRQHP
+1144 APAMP
-1159 DPGLQRRVHDP
+1159 APGLSASRLQEPAKNLSATLKNNQNFYLVDDP
-1170 CRRGTAARRTRVS
+1170 SRIGDVMA
-1183 GAVQP
+1183 G
-1188 VWHGCPGRLGEPS
+1188 
-1201 PPRYGRP
+1201 RYGDEAMVLHISRDP
-1208 DGDSCSGHA
+1208 QK
-1217 RSGPFCFAPAGALQ
+1217 F
-1231 ELQYLGRQLDLPARR
+1231 RQL
-1246 SRHGS
+1246 
-1251 DGGRHVGRQRR
+1251 
-1262 RTLPGLAEQEPPGRQ
+1262 
-1277 ADYLGVPWPPNSAP
+1277 LGIN
-1291 PRTTRT
+1291 

>member
-37 SATATSSQLS
+37 SATATSTQLS

-131 KASAEFDKQQSELAK
+131 KASAEFDKQQAELAK

-155 RELEKLDNLEKRL
+155 RELEKLDNLERRL
-168 GQARNSQLI
+168 GQARSSRLI

-182 ATYSARLQ
+182 TTYNAKLQ

-201 AMKVAGLSAGQ
+201 AMAVAGISAGQ
-212 YKQAMQQ
+212 YRQAMRQ

-235 PVWMV
+235 PIWLV
-240 AIQQGGQITDSFGGV
+240 AIQQGGQIKDSFGGV
-255 GETFRALGEK
+255 GATFQALGDK
-265 IKSFFGLTSSVN
+265 IKSFFGVASTAS
-277 AGGILAV
+277 
-284 GEGLA
+284 EGLGEIARGADAA
-289 AVAKEQSAVADG
+289 AVSANNAR
-301 ADNVSDGFTD
+301 
-311 MADTANTTAEA
+311 TAMT
-322 AENAK
+322 
-327 GALSGLGSAGGA
+327 GLSGAGSA
-339 FAIVAAAAAAAA
+339 FAIVGVAAAAAG
-351 VALAYAYKKGS
+351 VALAAAYEKGRS
-362 DEASELNESIILTG
+362 EATELNKAIILTG

-383 GQLAAMAA
+383 GQLSAMAA
-391 SLAKVNGT
+391 AIAKANGT
-399 RYEAVAALSEITS
+399 QYEAVAVLSEITS
-412 TGKFTVEQIEQVGTT
+412 TGKFTVDQIELVAST
-427 AIAMQEATGKAVS
+427 AIAMQDATGKAVS
-440 ETVAEFSKLAD
+440 ETVAEFSRLAE
-451 DPVKASQQLN
+451 DPVRASQQLN
-461 DRYHYLTA
+461 EKYHYLTA

-474 ITALERQG
+474 ITALNQQG
-482 DTLGAAQFAMDAYS
+482 DTLGAAQLAMDAYG
-496 QAMDERANQIVENL
+496 QAMDERASQIVENL

-517 RTVGDIAKGAWDEML
+517 KTVAGVAKGAWDEML
-532 GVGRTETPEER
+532 GVGRAETPEER
-543 LEQLS
+543 LEQLT
-548 GPAFKPGQ
+548 KGQ
-556 AAASAAVFGPLGWLN
+556 AFQPGRAVASGAVFGPLGWFN
-571 EVRKAFQRNSMSDEE
+571 ELRKAYQRSSMSDDE

-600 EGEKAQAARLKAYL
+600 EGEKAQKARLDRYL
-614 DSEATRGQQ
+614 EDEAIRGQQ

-654 ATNPN
+654 ATNPK

-664 PENIAAARKAIDQ
+664 PENIAAARRAIDE

-714 EQKLQAQQRAGLLSY
+714 EQNLQAQQRAGLLSY
-729 ADYVAQRGELISQ
+729 ADYVARRSELIRQ

-747 TAAYEGEIQALEA
+747 TAAYQAEIQSLEA
-760 LRDKSSTTAAQR
+760 LRSKSTTTAAQR
-772 ISLDQKIAEARNNM
+772 IGLDQKIADARNNM
-786 VKAQKKADADLE
+786 VKAQKKSDADLE
-798 VLQLNEQER
+798 ILQINEQGR
-807 LKKQAQAVKAYSD
+807 LKKQAQAVKAYAD

-825 QDALALQGQRAA
+825 QDALALQGERAA

-849 FDQRGSLDDRFAQQ
+849 FEQRGNLDDRFTQQ

-897 TEQLQRNYAALQIA
+897 TEQLQRNYAALQVA

-1021 GTRDRRRGDSG
+1021 GTLVTGAAAIQAAAASLAAANGGQVLGGAASAAGQAGPAAAIAAASTEGAAAMGSAISEATTSGGGTLASALAGVFGQGASLFGNLFSSLLGGGAAGGTGGGGWLQLGMSAASAYFGGGFADGGRIQGPGTGTSDS
-1032 CSRIASG
+1032 IPILAS
-1039 SERWPGAGRRSLCS
+1039 SDEFM
-1053 RTSRSSGC
+1053 T
-1061 YCCRVDRRR
+1061 
-1070 SRNGQRDQRSNH
+1070 
-1082 VGRWHSGER
+1082 R
-1091 AGWSV
+1091 AAV
-1096 WSGCQ
+1096 
-1101 FVRQPVQQ
+1101 VRQPGALAFLEQFNRYGMAALSAWANPV
-1109 PIRWRCC
+1109 
-1116 WRHWRWWWLVATGHE
+1116 RHATGG
-1131 CRQCVFRRWLRRW
+1131 LMGTP
-1144 RAYPRTRHRHQRQHP
+1144 APAMP
-1159 DPGLQRRVHDP
+1159 APGLSASR
-1170 CRRGTAARRTRVS
+1170 
-1183 GAVQP
+1183 
-1188 VWHGCPGRLGEPS
+1188 
-1201 PPRYGRP
+1201 
-1208 DGDSCSGHA
+1208 
-1217 RSGPFCFAPAGALQ
+1217 LQ
-1231 ELQYLGRQLDLPARR
+1231 EPAKNLGTTLKNSVNLHVYDDPQRIVDGAWSKAGQENFWLTLSRDPQRARQL
-1246 SRHGS
+1246 
-1251 DGGRHVGRQRR
+1251 
-1262 RTLPGLAEQEPPGRQ
+1262 
-1277 ADYLGVPWPPNSAP
+1277 LGIN
-1291 PRTTRT
+1291 